1 VLQTRYCPSD
11 QIEEEEM
18 DGARGTHGEK
28 INAYR
33 LLLGKPEERDNLQD
47 LRSVES

>member
-1 VLQTRYCPSD
+1 MLQTRYCPSD

-18 DGARGTHGEK
+18 GGARGMHGEK

-33 LLLGKPEERDNLQD
+33 LLSGKPEGKRQLA
-47 LRSVES
+47 RPMIS

>member
-11 QIEEEEM
+11 QIEGEEM
-18 DGARGTHGEK
+18 GGAYGTHGEK

-33 LLLGKPEERDNLQD
+33 LLLGKPEGKRQLA
-47 LRSVES
+47 RPAIS

>member
-11 QIEEEEM
+11 QIEEEEVG
-18 DGARGTHGEK
+18 GARGTHGEK

-33 LLLGKPEERDNLQD
+33 LLLGKPEGKRQLA
-47 LRSVES
+47 RPTIT